1 METCLDPLKI
11 SECFASQQNT
21 KAVATL
27 FSKDIAKILQNK
39 ILPNSYFGDVGLV

>member
-21 KAVATL
+21 KAVAAVY
-27 FSKDIAKILQNK
+27 SSDIAK
-39 ILPNSYFGDVGLV
+39 ILPNSYFGDFGHV